1 MRGASE
7 LRLDVGMLVQ
17 HEALDGTKYEPD
29 DLRTSLPEQED
40 DDDEDEDLSKWH
52 RDNLDKVPDFMD
64 RRERILTD
72 IKGDIPQIPWFRR
85 NLLPADTEQADARLE
100 AVPVEVATR
109 WKKRRQTCKAHRE
122 GS

>member
-1 MRGASE
+1 MSCG
-7 LRLDVGMLVQ
+7 LDVGMLVQ

-40 DDDEDEDLSKWH
+40 DDDEDEDLSKWY

-72 IKGDIPQIPWFRR
+72 IKRDIPQIPWFRR

-100 AVPVEVATR
+100 AVPVEVAAR